1 MIINL
6 KPEHEAILDR
16 AEKIGL
22 SREQALEQ
30 AFSAVEASLET
41 EDWLMENRSELDA
54 LLAERLSQAERGEL
68 IDGDQ
73 VIQVLRSRRAMRR
86 TA

>member
-16 AEKIGL
+16 AEKVGL
-22 SREQALEQ
+22 SREQALER

-41 EDWLMENRSELDA
+41 EDWLLENRSELDA
-54 LLAERLSQAERGEL
+54 LLTERLAQADRGEL

-73 VIQVLRSRRAMRR
+73 VIQVLRDRRAMRR

>member
-6 KPEHEAILDR
+6 KPEHEAILNR
-16 AEKIGL
+16 AEKVGL
-22 SREQALEQ
+22 SREQVLEQ

-41 EDWLMENRSELDA
+41 EDWLLKNRSELDA
-54 LLAERLSQAERGEL
+54 LLAERLAQAERGEL
-68 IDGDQ
+68 IDGDD

>member
-1 MIINL
+1 MINL

-16 AEKIGL
+16 AEKVGL

-30 AFSAVEASLET
+30 AFSAIEARLET
-41 EDWLMENRSELDA
+41 EDWLLENRSELDA
-54 LLAERLSQAERGEL
+54 LLAERLAQAERGEL
-68 IDGDQ
+68 IDGDD

>member
-1 MIINL
+1 MINL

-16 AEKIGL
+16 AEKVGL

-30 AFSAVEASLET
+30 AFSAIEASLET
-41 EDWLMENRSELDA
+41 EDWLLENRSELDA
-54 LLAERLSQAERGEL
+54 LLAERLAQAERGEL
-68 IDGDQ
+68 IDGDD

>member
-1 MIINL
+1 MMINL

-16 AEKIGL
+16 AEKVGL

-30 AFSAVEASLET
+30 AFSAIEASLET
-41 EDWLMENRSELDA
+41 EDWLLENRSELDA
-54 LLAERLSQAERGEL
+54 LLAERLAQAERGEL
-68 IDGDQ
+68 IDGDD